1 MIDLTTL
8 LLYSTGAIVIIMSPG
23 PDFLFVIT
31 KGIAQGRKAGIYSAF
46 GISVGLVVH
55 TILAAMG
62 LSALVQTSGIAFQT
76 IKYIGA
82 AYLIYLGIK
91 LIIDRNNSIQYN
103 SPDNGELKKGALFR
117 QGVITNVFNPKAV
130 ITFMAFIP
138 QFISS
143 TDGGATYEIIV
154 FGSIISFLAIV
165 WFGVVGY
172 FAGSVGRWLS
182 SQVYVQKI
190 INLASGFILV
200 GLGLRLALIKK
211 NNSFLN
217 K

>member
-31 KGIAQGRKAGIYSAF
+31 KGIAQGRKAGIYSAI

-55 TILAAMG
+55 TFLAAMG

-76 IKYIGA
+76 VKFIGA
-82 AYLIYLGIK
+82 GYLIYLGIK
-91 LIIDRNNSIQYN
+91 ILINRNNSIQYN
-103 SPDNGELKKGALFR
+103 NPSNDNFKKGELFR

-130 ITFMAFIP
+130 LTFMAFIP

-143 TDGGATYEIIV
+143 TDGGATYEIIF
-154 FGSIISFLAIV
+154 FGSVISFLAIV
-165 WFGVVGY
+165 WFGIVGY
-172 FAGSVGRWLS
+172 FAGSVGQWLS
-182 SQVYVQKI
+182 SQLFVQKL
-190 INLASGFILV
+190 INVVSGFVLV
-200 GLGLRLALIKK
+200 GLGLRLAFTKK
-211 NNSFLN
+211 N
-217 K
+217 